1 MTSNILIG
9 NLESDITEVQ
19 NGHLMQEKQPFERI
33 KVSRVEALEMFA
45 ENQFKVEII
54 KELPEDLAITVYRC
68 GDLVDLCRGPHIPN
82 TSFVKAFACTNASSS
97 YWRGKAERES
107 LQRVYGVSF
116 PDSKR
121 LKDYSDMMEEAQRR
135 DHRKLGQKQE
145 LFIFNPVSPGCCF
158 FLPHGA
164 RILNKLK
171 TFMQQEYWERG
182 YEEVVTPNVYN
193 MSLWETSG
201 HAANYRE
208 NMFVFEVDGQEV
220 GLKPM
225 NCPGHCEIFRHRT
238 RSYRELPLRMAD
250 FGVLHRNE
258 ASGALTGLTRV
269 RRFVQDD
276 AHIFCRESQVKDEVE
291 GVLKFIDDVYKIFG
305 FEYELELSTRPE
317 NYLGDVETWNRA
329 EHQLKEALT
338 ASGKPWKVNEGDGA
352 FYGPKIDIGVFDAL
366 KRKFQ
371 CATLQLDFQ
380 LPINFKLTYAP
391 EEQGKLERPVM
402 IHRAI
407 LGSFERMVAILLE
420 HYGGKWPLWLSPR
433 QAIVC
438 PTAPKPESGYN
449 KEAILE
455 YAKEVRGKMHKAGF
469 YVDVDMTDETFN
481 KKVALAQAAQYNYI
495 LAVGPTE
502 VNSGEVTIRVRDKK
516 DQALSTVSVDDAI
529 RRFREEV
536 AAFQ

>member
-1 MTSNILIG
+1 
-9 NLESDITEVQ
+9 
-19 NGHLMQEKQPFERI
+19 
-33 KVSRVEALEMFA
+33 
-45 ENQFKVEII
+45 
-54 KELPEDLAITVYRC
+54 
-68 GDLVDLCRGPHIPN
+68 
-82 TSFVKAFACTNASSS
+82 
-97 YWRGKAERES
+97 
-107 LQRVYGVSF
+107 
-116 PDSKR
+116 
-121 LKDYSDMMEEAQRR
+121 
-135 DHRKLGQKQE
+135 
-145 LFIFNPVSPGCCF
+145 
-158 FLPHGA
+158 
-164 RILNKLK
+164 
-171 TFMQQEYWERG
+171 
-182 YEEVVTPNVYN
+182 
-193 MSLWETSG
+193 
-201 HAANYRE
+201 
-208 NMFVFEVDGQEV
+208 
-220 GLKPM
+220 
-225 NCPGHCEIFRHRT
+225 
-238 RSYRELPLRMAD
+238 MAD

-495 LAVGPTE
+495 LAVGPAE